1 MSQLRCPQ
9 CGAPVI
15 AEHAKQ
21 YTTCENCGT
30 IISIDRSS
38 VSFNYIMPFILDE
51 DKARAV
57 FRRWCAGPSLA
68 KDLEREAQIT
78 SVEKIYFP
86 VFLFRRGVGGQEKSI
101 IKPAKG
107 TTLPGLQNLVIPPGD
122 LRVFDSTVST
132 RGAEVIPPEISV
144 ETYLADLPG
153 TAKEQALL
161 YLPFFVFRYRYQGTD
176 YISVMGGNSGR
187 VHTSGFPGRSA
198 APYAL
203 VVGEGSLL
211 AFIGGILGFVTTP
224 LFYVLVFAGAALAM
238 LTGCAVV
245 RTPEGGDGT

>member
-107 TTLPGLQNLVIPPGD
+107 TTLPGLQNQVIPPGD

-161 YLPFFVFRYRYQGTD
+161 YLRSLCSGTG
-176 YISVMGGNSGR
+176 IR
-187 VHTSGFPGRSA
+187 EPITSPSWEGTRGAYTLPDSPDVPLPRMHSLSAKDPCLRLSA
-198 APYAL
+198 ASSDL
-203 VVGEGSLL
+203 SQHRSSMSLSL
-211 AFIGGILGFVTTP
+211 QELP
-224 LFYVLVFAGAALAM
+224 LP
-238 LTGCAVV
+238 C
-245 RTPEGGDGT
+245 